1 MLVYICPTPEKKII
15 IYEHLIPEIQICVLI
30 QHITSLHWLIAY
42 GWGILPPSRLCQ
54 AQNTMP
60 HSKQFT
66 IWVSNWGS
74 NYIFPK
80 CNEMGELVWTDVLC
94 QWLPLLT
101 HKNSNLM
108 LWIEGARMPPFSFE
122 NNFHWNSHHYC
133 VYLAKFWYEWLIKWA
148 PLFCF
153 GPNFSRSILKIVKL
167 QAVFWDQ
174 VH

>member
-1 MLVYICPTPEKKII
+1 MNIWFQKSKFVFLFNTSPVCTDMVEGYYLLAGSAKLKTPC
-15 IYEHLIPEIQICVLI
+15 HTPS
-30 QHITSLHWLIAY
+30 SLPFESD
-42 GWGILPPSRLCQ
+42 G
-54 AQNTMP
+54 N
-60 HSKQFT
+60 
-66 IWVSNWGS
+66 N
-74 NYIFPK
+74 IFPK

-108 LWIEGARMPPFSFE
+108 LWTEGATMLPFSFE

-153 GPNFSRSILKIVKL
+153 GPDFSRSILKIVKL